1 MLAVRPRIEIE
12 EGSRWAFCH
21 SAPTF
26 WLDGHD
32 QTRLVQPTAMP
43 CVTPLN
49 RMYYW
54 FHATLRRWQ
63 GKSTWPWIPFSD
75 VLIKKNNQMS
85 ERTWHKVNEGLQSQ
99 FLTTAK
105 EYVWIMLL
113 IDLNCGVLYIE
124 VWRTQNTSYV
134 WKEKMQKRLNCAQVC
149 PRSHRREHFPI
160 WMFCHQCFALFL
172 AKLKRIRSSK
182 YSSAEESCTL
192 AKINWRQMPRPPRPM
207 IVPVDQTV
215 VKMNSVLIL

>member
-1 MLAVRPRIEIE
+1 MRV
-12 EGSRWAFCH
+12 C
-21 SAPTF
+21 
-26 WLDGHD
+26 
-32 QTRLVQPTAMP
+32 
-43 CVTPLN
+43 
-49 RMYYW
+49 
-54 FHATLRRWQ
+54 
-63 GKSTWPWIPFSD
+63 K
-75 VLIKKNNQMS
+75 
-85 ERTWHKVNEGLQSQ
+85 SQ

-215 VKMNSVLIL
+215 VKMNSVLNSMVVLGWKLNLKAFCDTYLVCCFALCEVQWHSCTARGKKKKELWEQVDRLHPNNET

>member
-1 MLAVRPRIEIE
+1 MLAVRPHIEIE
-12 EGSRWAFCH
+12 EGSRWALCR

-75 VLIKKNNQMS
+75 VLIKKTNQMS
-85 ERTWHKVNEGLQSQ
+85 EGTWHKVNEGLQESVFNDGEGVRVDNATYWSELQ
-99 FLTTAK
+99 HSLLLKSEEAKNTT
-105 EYVWIMLL
+105 
-113 IDLNCGVLYIE
+113 
-124 VWRTQNTSYV
+124 YV
-134 WKEKMQKRLNCAQVC
+134 WKEKMQKRLKCTQVC
-149 PRSHRREHFPI
+149 PRSHRTEHFPI
-160 WMFCHQCFALFL
+160 SMFCHQSVLVCFA
-172 AKLKRIRSSK
+172 KSKRIRPSK
-182 YSSAEESCTL
+182 YSSAEESCVL
-192 AKINWRQMPRPPRPM
+192 AKINWRQMPCLPQSHDCTSWPKGC
-207 IVPVDQTV
+207 Q
-215 VKMNSVLIL
+215 NEF